1 MGLKRQVVLLNVE
14 LARLQ
19 DQLTLVNLTSLGR
32 QTMPMRG
39 DFQRRID
46 DQRKAIAIIERAML
60 SAL

>member
-14 LARLQ
+14 LTRLQ

-32 QTMPMRG
+32 QTMLMRG